1 MNTNLSKN
9 NTLCQRSVCKKDA
22 GTLGIVKE
30 DNQVAFLKMI
40 FAVNVGFIPITK
52 LGINPENRFR
62 FFDKCVK
69 GGCQQ

>member
-1 MNTNLSKN
+1 M
-9 NTLCQRSVCKKDA
+9 LCPRSVCKKDA

-40 FAVNVGFIPITK
+40 FAVNVGFIQVTK
-52 LGINPENRFR
+52 IDRSPEKRFR